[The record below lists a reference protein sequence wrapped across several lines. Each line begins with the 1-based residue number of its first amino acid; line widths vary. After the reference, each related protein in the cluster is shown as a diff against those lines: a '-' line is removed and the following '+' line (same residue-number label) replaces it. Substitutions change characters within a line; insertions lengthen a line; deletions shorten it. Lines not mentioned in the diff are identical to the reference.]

1 MTHYK
6 NITVKGLNIFYR
18 VAGDPKNPA
27 ILLLHGFPTSSHM
40 FRNLI
45 AELEHNYYLV
55 APDFPG
61 FGYSSMPTVQEF
73 EYSFDNL
80 SVITEAFIDAVGL
93 KKFSMYVMDYG
104 APVGYRIAERNPE
117 KIQALLVQNGN
128 AYEEGLTD
136 FWTPLFKYWKDP
148 KNTENIE
155 AVAVMVK
162 PESTRWQY
170 VHGVKDETKISPDNW
185 HHDQPLLD
193 RPGNREIQLQL
204 FLSYGTNP
212 PLYPKWQAYFRKYQP
227 PTLIAWGANDE
238 IFPPSGAH
246 PYKRDLQNVD
256 FHLLDAGHFA
266 LEDHYKEIG
275 VLIDQ
280 FLQRNLH

>member
-1 MTHYK
+1 MTQYK
-6 NITVKGLNIFYR
+6 NITVNGLNIFYR
-18 VAGDPKNPA
+18 EAGDPKKPA

-45 AELEHNYYLV
+45 AELEDKYYLV

-61 FGYSSMPTVQEF
+61 FGYSSMPRVEEF
-73 EYSFDNL
+73 DYSFDNL
-80 SVITEAFIDAVGL
+80 SVITENFINAIGL

-117 KIQALLVQNGN
+117 MIQALLVQNGN

-136 FWTPLFKYWKDP
+136 FWTPIFKYWKNP
-148 KNTENIE
+148 ENTEE
-155 AVAVMVK
+155 VATMLL

-170 VHGVKDETKISPDNW
+170 VDGVKDVTKINPDNW
-185 HHDQPLLD
+185 QHDQSLLD

-227 PTLIAWGANDE
+227 PTLITWGANDS

-256 FHLLDAGHFA
+256 LHLLDTGHFA
-266 LEDHYKEIG
+266 LEDHHKEIST
-275 VLIDQ
+275 LIDL
-280 FLQRNLH
+280 FLQKNVH

>member
-1 MTHYK
+1 MTQYK
-6 NITVKGLNIFYR
+6 NITVNGLNIFYR
-18 VAGDPKNPA
+18 EAGDPKKPA

-45 AELEHNYYLV
+45 AELEDKYYLV

-61 FGYSSMPTVQEF
+61 FGYSSMPRVEEF
-73 EYSFDNL
+73 DYSFDNL
-80 SVITEAFIDAVGL
+80 SVITENFINAIGL

-117 KIQALLVQNGN
+117 MIQALLVQNGN

-136 FWTPLFKYWKDP
+136 FWTPIFKYWKNP
-148 KNTENIE
+148 ENTEE
-155 AVAVMVK
+155 VATMLL

-170 VHGVKDETKISPDNW
+170 VDGVKDVTKINPDNW
-185 HHDQPLLD
+185 QHDQSLLD

-227 PTLIAWGANDE
+227 PTLITWGANDW

-256 FHLLDAGHFA
+256 LHLLDTGHFA
-266 LEDHYKEIG
+266 LEDHYKEIST
-275 VLIDQ
+275 LIDQ
-280 FLQRNLH
+280 FLQKNVH

>member
-1 MTHYK
+1 MTQYK
-6 NITVKGLNIFYR
+6 NIIVKGLNIFYR

-27 ILLLHGFPTSSHM
+27 ILLLHGYPTSSHM

-45 AELEHNYYLV
+45 ADLEEKYYLV

-61 FGYSSMPTVQEF
+61 FGQSSMPAVKEF
-73 EYSFDNL
+73 DYSFDNL
-80 SVITEAFIDAVGL
+80 SVVTEAFIDAIGL

-136 FWTPLFKYWKDP
+136 FWTPIFKYWKDP
-148 KNTENIE
+148 VNPENIE
-155 AVAVMVK
+155 GVAVMLK

-170 VHGVKDETKISPDNW
+170 LHGVQDETRISPDNW
-185 HHDQPLLD
+185 QHDQPLLD

-227 PTLIAWGANDE
+227 PTLITWGANDE

-246 PYKRDLQNVD
+246 PYKRDLQNVE
-256 FHLLDAGHFA
+256 FHLLNAGHFA
-266 LEDHYKEIG
+266 LEDHHKEIAG
-275 VLIDQ
+275 WIDG
-280 FLQRNLH
+280 FLKKNLH

>member
-1 MTHYK
+1 MTQYK
-6 NITVKGLNIFYR
+6 NITVNGLNIFYR
-18 VAGDPKNPA
+18 EAGDPKNPA

-45 AELEHNYYLV
+45 ANLEDKYYLV

-61 FGYSSMPTVQEF
+61 FGYSSMPRVEEF
-73 EYSFDNL
+73 DYSFDNL
-80 SVITEAFIDAVGL
+80 SVVTEHFINAIGL

-136 FWTPLFKYWKDP
+136 FWIPIFKYWKNP
-148 KNTENIE
+148 KDTEE
-155 AVAVMVK
+155 VATMLL

-170 VHGVKDETKISPDNW
+170 VNGVQDETRISPDNW
-185 HHDQPLLD
+185 QHDQSLLD

-227 PTLIAWGANDE
+227 PTLITWGANDA

-256 FHLLDAGHFA
+256 LHLLDTGHFA
-266 LEDHYKEIG
+266 LEDHHKEISS
-275 VLIDQ
+275 LIDQ
-280 FLQRNLH
+280 FLQKNLH